1 MVVMGR
7 IVAPY
12 GVFGWLKV
20 VPDTEAFDG
29 LFDYDNWWLGK
40 GDDWREMVVETA
52 KVHNDVIVVKLK
64 GIDDRDAALACKGKQ
79 IAVPRAQL
87 PEAEENE
94 YYWSDLI
101 GLRVK
106 NLQGID
112 FGLIVDVFE
121 TGAND
126 VIVVKPD
133 VVKPDEVKP
142 ETLKQEAASEA
153 PVEKAVLSK
162 SKADV
167 KEKPQERLLPFIA
180 TVVLEVDIKAKTM
193 LVDWDADF

>member
-1 MVVMGR
+1 MANTNMVVMGR

-29 LFDYDNWWLGK
+29 LFDYDTWWLGK
-40 GDDWREMVVETA
+40 GNDWRELLVEIA
-52 KVHNDVIVVKLK
+52 KIHNDVLVVKLK
-64 GIDDRDAALACKGKQ
+64 GIDDRDAAMACKGKQ
-79 IAVPRAQL
+79 IAVPRSQL
-87 PEAEENE
+87 PEPEDDA

-106 NLQGID
+106 NKQAVD
-112 FGLIVDVFE
+112 FGCIVDVFE

-126 VIVVKPD
+126 VIVV
-133 VVKPDEVKP
+133 
-142 ETLKQEAASEA
+142 QAEAAA
-153 PVEKAVLSK
+153 PEGEQSK
-162 SKADV
+162 SKA
-167 KEKPQERLLPFIA
+167 QERLLPFVA
-180 TVVLEVDIKAKTM
+180 DVVLEVDLPNKTM

>member
-1 MVVMGR
+1 MLAVNNMVVMGR

-12 GVFGWLKV
+12 GVFGWLKI

-79 IAVPRAQL
+79 IAVPRSQL

-101 GLRVK
+101 GVRVK
-106 NLQGID
+106 NLQEID

-126 VIVVKPD
+126 VLVLKPD
-133 VVKPDEVKP
+133 LVEAVAATQD
-142 ETLKQEAASEA
+142 TLK
-153 PVEKAVLSK
+153 EKQ
-162 SKADV
+162 
-167 KEKPQERLLPFIA
+167 QERLLPFTA
-180 TVVLEVDIKAKTM
+180 AVVLEVDIKAKTM

>member
-29 LFDYDNWWLGK
+29 LFDYDHWWLGK
-40 GDDWREMVVETA
+40 AHDWRELVVETA

-79 IAVPRAQL
+79 IAVPRVQL
-87 PEAEENE
+87 PKAEENE

-101 GLRVK
+101 GVRVK
-106 NLQGID
+106 NKQDID

-133 VVKPDEVKP
+133 TVKDVATKTVEASQSEEV
-142 ETLKQEAASEA
+142 
-153 PVEKAVLSK
+153 SK
-162 SKADV
+162 GKTCKDKKSA
-167 KEKPQERLLPFIA
+167 KESTQNLAQERLLPFIDG
-180 TVVLEVDIKAKTM
+180 VVIEVDLKTKTM